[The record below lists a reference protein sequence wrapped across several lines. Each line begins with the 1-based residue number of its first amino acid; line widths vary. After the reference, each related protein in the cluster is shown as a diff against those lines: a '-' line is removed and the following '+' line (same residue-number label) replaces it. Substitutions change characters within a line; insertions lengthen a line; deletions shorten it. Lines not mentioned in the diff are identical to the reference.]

1 MRDTKFMDER
11 HSPKLWTVRET
22 ARSLGVG
29 ERTVWRR
36 ISTGDLPT
44 VRIGRSVRIPAKA
57 VEEFIRKG
65 GTQ

>member
-1 MRDTKFMDER
+1 MDER